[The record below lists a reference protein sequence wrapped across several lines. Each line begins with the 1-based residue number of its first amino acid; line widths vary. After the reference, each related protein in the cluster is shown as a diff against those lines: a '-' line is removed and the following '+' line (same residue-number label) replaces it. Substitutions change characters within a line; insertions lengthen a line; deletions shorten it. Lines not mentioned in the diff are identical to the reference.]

1 MLNDADSTRTG
12 PGSEPSG
19 RREAA
24 PAPDE
29 GGAWRSDDGPDGLAQ
44 QDVVLSDTALWQS
57 RGRLD
62 EQQIRQLLD
71 QLLPALRVLHA
82 QHRVYGHI
90 APDRILVSGQR
101 WSLDPSAPGDR
112 NDSHQLYGPLEDGY
126 AAFEQYADAV
136 DGPCGPWTDIYGLSA
151 LAYAL
156 ITGQAPPD
164 AVRRTIVDAC
174 EPLAIQSLPGYR
186 AGFLAAIDRGL
197 SLMPP
202 ARQQTL
208 DEFALSLGLRAEA
221 GAAPVTPVAPVAHEP
236 QAQPQRP
243 TEIVAA
249 RRVPIWPLLAAL
261 VLLVAG
267 GLWMGFG
274 SEREPAA
281 IPSPQLAN
289 AGAGTGLPAPSSP
302 SGAGEAAI
310 NGTDNPST
318 NAMDSNTADDAAT
331 MVPAD
336 STRAATVVTTP
347 AGLDGAD
354 AAAVRRSD
362 EDSANVAGLP
372 GPDAPPASR
381 LSLEPSA
388 DGAPEGAGSGES
400 MAAGE
405 ASAVPEAG
413 DAPPQAASPEV
424 TPQAAQTPQA
434 PQTRSRTAASSRRAQ
449 SVHLAVRPWGELYIN
464 GVSKGISPPLK
475 TIQLE
480 PGTYRVRIVNG
491 GLPAWTGSLTV
502 QAGEP
507 ATIAHDFGG

>member
-29 GGAWRSDDGPDGLAQ
+29 GGAWRSDDAPDGLAQ
-44 QDVVLSDTALWQS
+44 QDAVLSDTALWQS

-62 EQQIRQLLD
+62 ERQIRQLLD

-136 DGPCGPWTDIYGLSA
+136 DGPCGSWTDIYGLSA

-221 GAAPVTPVAPVAHEP
+221 GAAPVAHVAPEP
-236 QAQPQRP
+236 RAQPQRP

-281 IPSPQLAN
+281 IPSPQLAST
-289 AGAGTGLPAPSSP
+289 GAGTGLPAPSSP

-310 NGTDNPST
+310 NGTDSPSA

-336 STRAATVVTTP
+336 STRAAMVVTT
-347 AGLDGAD
+347 
-354 AAAVRRSD
+354 
-362 EDSANVAGLP
+362 
-372 GPDAPPASR
+372 PPASR

-400 MAAGE
+400 MAAVE

-434 PQTRSRTAASSRRAQ
+434 PQTRSRTAAPSRRAQ